1 MPSLA
6 LAQAKAANSAHS
18 CDLPGCQL
26 RRASL
31 ERWCASHTRTAARLG
46 HPLARAYRPKEWAT
60 HRKEVSSLL
69 SVNTGHAGYL
79 QVLQFLADWMAR
91 AANDADSFK
100 GAKEVAAL
108 AAAGV
113 TPHVLLLE
121 LCAAFAWLSERP
133 HALPD
138 DLSRDVFLSRAVFGL
153 RPRPRR
159 PCGPNRAAWG
169 RSAKTPQSYAVRPA
183 RSALVH
189 VGQHLR
195 RVLAVF
201 LCNVVST
208 LEAERLRKADPAADQ
223 RAPLRSP
230 AAASALPF
238 PR

>member
-1 MPSLA
+1 MPSPA
-6 LAQAKAANSAHS
+6 LVLAKAANSAHS

-26 RRASL
+26 PRASL
-31 ERWCASHTRTAARLG
+31 ERWCATHTRTAARLG
-46 HPLARAYRPKEWAT
+46 HPLARAYRSKEWAT

-91 AANDADSFK
+91 AASDADSFK
-100 GAKEVAAL
+100 GAKEVAGL

-113 TPHVLLLE
+113 SPHVLLLE

-169 RSAKTPQSYAVRPA
+169 MSAKTPASYAVRPA
-183 RSALVH
+183 RSALVN
-189 VGQHLR
+189 VGLSLR
-195 RVLAVF
+195 KSLAAF
-201 LCNVVST
+201 LTNVVST
-208 LEAERLRKADPAADQ
+208 IEAERRRRVDPSVDQ

-230 AAASALPF
+230 SASHGLPF
-238 PR
+238 PG